1 MDNLTLVMDGNRLGQ
16 SQATSL
22 EHDVQTYHKWFDAFG
37 FNTITID
44 GYDISQIIDV
54 FDQSRKSKKPTAI
67 IAHTFKGKNFTELI
81 ENKLDWHVKPI
92 ALEVVYKNSPH

>member
-1 MDNLTLVMDGNRLGQ
+1 MDNLTLVMDANRLGQ

-22 EHDVQTYHKWFDAFG
+22 EHDVQNNHKWFNAFG
-37 FNTITID
+37 FNALTID
-44 GYDISQIIDV
+44 GYDISQIIDA
-54 FDQSRKSKKPTAI
+54 FDQSRKSKKSTAI
-67 IAHTFKGKNFTELI
+67 IAHTFKGKYFTELI